1 MKFRGAEAIVETIE
15 WNDQKVVSKTRNK
28 RGYRHPVLEKKLVKE
43 EIIPSGHNSENYIV
57 ERLECDSHD
66 GQKIPITITR
76 HKKTKIEHHV
86 LNQVGN

>member
-43 EIIPSGHNSENYIV
+43 RTLGKAKN
-57 ERLECDSHD
+57 
-66 GQKIPITITR
+66 
-76 HKKTKIEHHV
+76 
-86 LNQVGN
+86 

>member
-43 EIIPSGHNSENYIV
+43 RLRSESRII
-57 ERLECDSHD
+57 ERLISYGVNVPAIYSVDISNNCIIME
-66 GQKIPITITR
+66 
-76 HKKTKIEHHV
+76 
-86 LNQVGN
+86 L